1 MHILD
6 LTSCPNRIFVANIE
20 MQLSNLYE
28 VNLWQWQFGRGKP
41 RLGGLSCEETD
52 ERKEAALQERSLRG
66 AETCRRRK
74 ADRA

>member
-6 LTSCPNRIFVANIE
+6 LTNCPNRIFVANTE
-20 MQLSNLYE
+20 MQFSNVYE
-28 VNLWQWQFGRGKP
+28 VNLWQLQFGRGKP

-52 ERKEAALQERSLRG
+52 ERKEAALQERSLPA
-66 AETCRRRK
+66 AETSRLRK